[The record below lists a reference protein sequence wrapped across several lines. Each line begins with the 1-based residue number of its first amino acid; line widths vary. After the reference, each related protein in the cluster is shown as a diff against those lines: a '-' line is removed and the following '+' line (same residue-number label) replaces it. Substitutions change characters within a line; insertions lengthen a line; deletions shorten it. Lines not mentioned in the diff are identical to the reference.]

1 MKKAFRIRMETE
13 DKTADSLPWQKD
25 LRKIQN
31 LKDNWDNEGA
41 CAINRLAIKNVQH
54 LMKTVNINV
63 ASSLCLHPTPLGAV
77 GIMFETKQGRIK
89 GEVGDVALSY
99 FVKRPDAQTEYYSFE
114 PANEET
120 FVVLA
125 RKLESIA

>member
-1 MKKAFRIRMETE
+1 MAFYQSQPSKVKKAFRIRMETE

-25 LRKIQN
+25 LRKIQT

-41 CAINRLAIKNVQH
+41 CAINRLVIKNVQH

-63 ASSLCLHPTPLGAV
+63 ASSLRLHPTPLGAV
-77 GIMFETKQGRIK
+77 GIMFET
-89 GEVGDVALSY
+89 
-99 FVKRPDAQTEYYSFE
+99 FE